1 VGETRHKP
9 RQFDVCETGDRPTE
23 FATIKK
29 MIDHEHELK
38 ESSTRAV
45 RKILQRIH
53 SGACRSLGT
62 FEACNMEGNSGLK
75 LFAIFKIQRVGTVPQ
90 CGPRR
95 VGSA

>member
-1 VGETRHKP
+1 
-9 RQFDVCETGDRPTE
+9 
-23 FATIKK
+23 

-75 LFAIFKIQRVGTVPQ
+75 LFAISRYSGWAQFPSAGPDAWAVPRTVHI
-90 CGPRR
+90 C
-95 VGSA
+95 

>member
-1 VGETRHKP
+1 
-9 RQFDVCETGDRPTE
+9 
-23 FATIKK
+23 

-90 CGPRR
+90 CRPRC